1 MNHLVIAIISRYR
14 ILDGWEQAN
23 KKLDGC
29 QGKKVKIVY
38 GLPGQQFPL
47 STVAHV
53 KALHTRSSALSLHN
67 HEIGNPAPT
76 ATAITPP
83 VLSRRKR
90 ANVCTVARSFSDG
103 MGMFCS
109 FGRKR

>member
-1 MNHLVIAIISRYR
+1 MNHLVIAIISKYR

-53 KALHTRSSALSLHN
+53 KALHTRSSALSLS
-67 HEIGNPAPT
+67 T
-76 ATAITPP
+76 ITKSGIPLLQQRP
-83 VLSRRKR
+83 
-90 ANVCTVARSFSDG
+90 
-103 MGMFCS
+103 
-109 FGRKR
+109 